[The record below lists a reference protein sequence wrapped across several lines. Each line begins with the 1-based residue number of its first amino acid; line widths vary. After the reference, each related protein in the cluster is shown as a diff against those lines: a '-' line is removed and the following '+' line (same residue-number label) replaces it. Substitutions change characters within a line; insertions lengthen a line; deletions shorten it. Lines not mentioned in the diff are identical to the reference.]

1 MKQKYIFL
9 FTAFSLVFFSA
20 CSQQVGF
27 EVLEP
32 AQIDRMATV
41 KKIAV
46 SNFRNDSVGLSRK
59 IEAKLSNFE
68 IDGRKFFTVVSRN
81 DLNKIIAEQKL
92 QNSGLVND
100 KDIVKV
106 GELIGAQAIISG
118 NVSPATKQD
127 TYFYEERVRCA
138 DRKCKNLEVYPVRC
152 MKRVVGLSAEL
163 RVVDIAKGDIIFAQN
178 LSKDTAFK
186 HCADDSRAIPSKEMA
201 AERLAQRIANDF
213 TYKLTPHYR
222 HLNVTLLDDPDLDY
236 SDKQESLLENALKYV
251 EQGRYD
257 KAEKLL
263 MRLIDSTGGKSY
275 VAFYD
280 LGVIKEAQ
288 GKYKEAKEYY
298 EYADDLMIEPVEE
311 INAAILRINS
321 LIAKRKKTMEQ
332 LNR

>member
-1 MKQKYIFL
+1 MMKMYIFL
-9 FTAFSLVFFSA
+9 IAAFSLEFFTA
-20 CSQQVGF
+20 CTQQVGF

-32 AQIDRMATV
+32 AQVDRMATV

-46 SNFRNDSVGLSRK
+46 SNFTHDTVGLSRK
-59 IEAKLSNFE
+59 IEAKLSEFE
-68 IDGRKFFTVVSRN
+68 IDGKKFFTVVSRN

-106 GELIGAQAIISG
+106 GELIGAQAIVAG

-138 DRKCKNLEVYPVRC
+138 DKKCKSLVTYPVRC

-163 RVVDIAKGDIIFAQN
+163 RVVDISKGDIIFAQN
-178 LSKDTAFK
+178 LSKDAAFK

-201 AERLAQRIANDF
+201 AERLAEDIADDF
-213 TYKLTPHYR
+213 TYKLTPHYK
-222 HLNVTLLDDPDLDY
+222 HLDVSLLDDPDLDY
-236 SDKQESLLENALKYV
+236 TDEQEALLKNALKYI
-251 EQGRYD
+251 EAGRYD

-263 MRLIDSTGGKSY
+263 MRLIDSTGAKSY
-275 VAFYD
+275 VPFYD

-298 EYADDLMIEPVEE
+298 EDADNLMIEPVDE